1 MEKGKKI
8 ALGFI
13 AIIFLVAIFA
23 TAIPE
28 TEIEQKA
35 TANLSAYMIINSEY
49 SPHSVI
55 SEDMVYLQDKPYS
68 DKSEIKKRFLK
79 TFSIALI
86 IGLIYGFTALGIQ
99 NYIRTKG
106 IHFYMS
112 INAAIALLTKLVEIV
127 VVVYGFFA
135 AFLLITTTTMSE
147 SLLDDSYKILILE
160 KMDIF
165 VWITG
170 FVIAFLFFYLF
181 SIYGLELK
189 RYDREEFF
197 DLPAAAPAYI
207 LFFML
212 IIALLGYLVF
222 SLVVGAL

>member
-28 TEIEQKA
+28 AEIEQKA

-49 SPHSVI
+49 SPYSVI

-79 TFSIALI
+79 IFSIALI
-86 IGLIYGFTALGIQ
+86 IGLLYGFIAVGIQ
-99 NYIRTKG
+99 NYIRKKG
-106 IHFYMS
+106 IHFYMC
-112 INAAIALLTKLVEIV
+112 IDDAIDLLTKLVEIV

-135 AFLLITTTTMSE
+135 AFLLITTTMSE
-147 SLLDDSYKILILE
+147 SLRDDSYKILILE
-160 KMDIF
+160 KMDVF

-170 FVIAFLFFYLF
+170 LVIAFLFFYLF
-181 SIYGLELK
+181 SIYGLQLEK
-189 RYDREEFF
+189 HKGGKFF
-197 DLPAAAPAYI
+197 DLPAAAPAFL

-212 IIALLGYLVF
+212 IISLLGYLVF